1 MICLKCSAEL
11 PIGSQFCL
19 KCGQALGEPPTPSA
33 SPTPTNPYGA
43 FGAFVFA
50 SFSMITLLVSLS
62 KGIVP
67 IYLAESALWGALA
80 WYWHK
85 RNPTSQKANLA
96 VLLLAVVVAAGE
108 GYSLGHKAGRDGVSP
123 KARDASSDLGL
134 YPSQTTSPP
143 ATDPCDKGIPS
154 GVRTEPLTAEEI
166 AGFDLVGATVRQAAY
181 GGNWFDVR
189 FTNSPA
195 ATKCL
200 TKVEFEIVLGPVG
213 KEHTVHATGS
223 GFSAGPGWGWATGK
237 GLAVSFPTR
246 HGEEPELIS
255 WKVSR
260 AWGYK
265 LAEDDAGKP

>member
-1 MICLKCSAEL
+1 VICIKCGTEL
-11 PIGSQFCL
+11 PDGSQFCL
-19 KCGQALGEPPTPSA
+19 KCGQALGEPSA
-33 SPTPTNPYGA
+33 SSASTAPSNPYGT

-50 SFSMITLLVSLS
+50 SFSMITLLVSLF

-67 IYLAESALWGALA
+67 IYLVESALWGALA

-85 RNPTSQKANLA
+85 RNPTSQKTNLF

-108 GYSLGHKAGRDGVSP
+108 GYSVGHKVGLDEVSP
-123 KARDASSDLGL
+123 KGRDAFTDLGF
-134 YPSQTTSPP
+134 YSPP
-143 ATDPCDKGIPS
+143 PTTNPCDKGIPS
-154 GVRTEPLTAEEI
+154 GVRTEPLTVEEI
-166 AGFDLVGATVRQAAY
+166 AAFDLKGATVEQAAY
-181 GGNWFDVR
+181 GTNWFDVR

-213 KEHTVHATGS
+213 KEHTVHPTAS
-223 GFSAGPGWGWATGK
+223 GLSAGPGWGWTTGK
-237 GLAVSFPTR
+237 GLAVSFPMP

-255 WKVSR
+255 WKVSK

-265 LAEDDAGKP
+265 LPEDEAGRR

>member
-1 MICLKCSAEL
+1 
-11 PIGSQFCL
+11 
-19 KCGQALGEPPTPSA
+19 
-33 SPTPTNPYGA
+33 
-43 FGAFVFA
+43 
-50 SFSMITLLVSLS
+50 MITLLVSLF
-62 KGIVP
+62 KGFVP
-67 IYLAESALWGALA
+67 IYLAESALWRAIA

-85 RNPTSQKANLA
+85 RNPASQKANLA

-108 GYSLGHKAGRDGVSP
+108 GYSVGHKAGRNEASP
-123 KARDASSDLGL
+123 KVRDAFTDLGF
-134 YPSQTTSPP
+134 YSPQTTPP
-143 ATDPCDKGIPS
+143 PTTDPCDKGIPS
-154 GVRTEPLTAEEI
+154 GVRAEPFTVEEI
-166 AGFDLVGATVRQAAY
+166 AAFDLIGATVEQAAY
-181 GGNWFDVR
+181 GTNWLDVR

-255 WKVSR
+255 WKVSK

-265 LAEDDAGKP
+265 LTDDEAGKR